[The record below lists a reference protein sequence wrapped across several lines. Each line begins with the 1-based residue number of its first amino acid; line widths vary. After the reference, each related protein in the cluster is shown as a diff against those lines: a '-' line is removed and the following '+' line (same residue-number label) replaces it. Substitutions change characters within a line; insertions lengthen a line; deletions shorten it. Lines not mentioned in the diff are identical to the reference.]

1 MDFKFSSELKHTGV
15 QIVSDN
21 TLKSVEA
28 YNYHF
33 GLMEPS
39 ISEKGLKVSF
49 LIKENTSNWVAVG
62 LCHKNIVQMN
72 SYQFN
77 YSNLGHGGYLISSN
91 GGTYLTM
98 QAPGRQSTR
107 PRTTW

>member
-1 MDFKFSSELKHTGV
+1 M
-15 QIVSDN
+15 VSD
-21 TLKSVEA
+21 TVAKSVEA

-33 GLMEPS
+33 ALMEPS
-39 ISEKGLKVSF
+39 LTEKGAKNLKVAF

-62 LCHKNIVQMN
+62 LCDKNIVQTN

-91 GGTYLTM
+91 GGIFYIM
-98 QAPGRQSTR
+98 QVHGHPVTQQRI
-107 PRTTW
+107 TW